1 MVTELFHLCSP
12 HHRLCQVALN
22 LTTVASRRL
31 VARKGTV
38 SHLTVKTLI
47 WSVLKTMTQGSRR
60 YLVEPVVE
68 LLGTGLAAEVASRAS
83 ELSGDAFL
91 TQLVTVV
98 TAYTLQTQPLDKIL
112 LEQQLTSWGGESGNV
127 LKERR

>member
-1 MVTELFHLCSP
+1 
-12 HHRLCQVALN
+12 
-22 LTTVASRRL
+22 
-31 VARKGTV
+31 
-38 SHLTVKTLI
+38 
-47 WSVLKTMTQGSRR
+47 MTQGSRR

-112 LEQQLTSWGGESGNV
+112 LKQQLTSWGVGGGRKKWKCLKGETTA
-127 LKERR
+127 

>member
-1 MVTELFHLCSP
+1 MMQ
-12 HHRLCQVALN
+12 R
-22 LTTVASRRL
+22 
-31 VARKGTV
+31 
-38 SHLTVKTLI
+38 
-47 WSVLKTMTQGSRR
+47 SRR

-91 TQLVTVV
+91 TELVTVV

-112 LEQQLTSWGGESGNV
+112 LKQQLTSWGGEKVEMS
-127 LKERR
+127 